1 MVIMTRS
8 LLMTVKQCI
17 RILVEAILKAD
28 SQNREKERERVQEYA
43 VTFLLRESVDSLWNL
58 LFFLI
63 IVLGGGTL

>member
-1 MVIMTRS
+1 
-8 LLMTVKQCI
+8 
-17 RILVEAILKAD
+17 VEAILKAD